1 MANVLIIG
9 CGDTGGRLA
18 RALADAGHDVT
29 GVRRSARTLPG
40 MRALRADVS
49 GPFTLAGMPPPD
61 YVFILLSPDTP
72 DEAGYERTYL
82 QGQAHIRDALEPF
95 SPRRVFWVSSTSVY
109 GEGEGGWVDE
119 DTPPDP
125 TAFNGRILLEAEARA
140 RRDWPVTVVRLA
152 GIYGEGRLRLLRW
165 VESGRPVDPSAWSN
179 RIHVTDAA
187 RLLAFLMTQHAQGRE
202 LADTYIGV
210 DDCPALQAEVLDW
223 LAARLGL
230 PPVPR
235 TAAAGA
241 PRRRL
246 SNRRVHELGFEF
258 RYPDYRAGYAALPAA
273 DGGGY
278 EH

>member
-1 MANVLIIG
+1 MAHVLIIG

-18 RALADAGHDVT
+18 QGLAAAGHEVT
-29 GVRRSARTLPG
+29 GVRRSARPLPG
-40 MRALRADVS
+40 VRLLQADITR
-49 GPFTLAGMPPPD
+49 PFRLEITPPD

-82 QGQAHIRDALEPF
+82 QGQAHLRDALERF

-109 GEGEGGWVDE
+109 GEGDGRWTDE

-165 VESGRPVDPSAWSN
+165 VESGRPADPSAWSN
-179 RIHVTDAA
+179 RIHATDAA
-187 RLLAFLMTQHAQGRE
+187 RLLAFLMMQHQQGRE

-210 DDCPALQAEVLDW
+210 DDAPVRQAEVLDW
-223 LAARLGL
+223 LAARMGL
-230 PPVPR
+230 PPVPKSPG
-235 TAAAGA
+235 AGG
-241 PRRRL
+241 PNRRL
-246 SNRRVHELGFEF
+246 RNRRLHELGFEF
-258 RYPDYRAGYAALPAA
+258 RYPDYRAGYGELLAGY
-273 DGGGY
+273 GGHPEVG
-278 EH
+278 